1 MLLYVYHCEDFLLI
15 ISQKLNYSMSFLSY
29 LILFIPYSVARSSA
43 LPSNAELVK
52 TLRISGDAH
61 GTIEQIPFFES
72 KRDETMWKLNYAKKT
87 LKKAKEIERLAKRAA
102 IHFGYYDGNKQA
114 HSEVKHLLG
123 HVGETMMNAGEK
135 MGFEYEK
142 F

>member
-1 MLLYVYHCEDFLLI
+1 MLI
-15 ISQKLNYSMSFLSY
+15 ISQRSSYSKSFLIK
-29 LILFIPYSVARSSA
+29 LIYYFIYFVALSSA
-43 LPSNAELVK
+43 LPSNADLVK